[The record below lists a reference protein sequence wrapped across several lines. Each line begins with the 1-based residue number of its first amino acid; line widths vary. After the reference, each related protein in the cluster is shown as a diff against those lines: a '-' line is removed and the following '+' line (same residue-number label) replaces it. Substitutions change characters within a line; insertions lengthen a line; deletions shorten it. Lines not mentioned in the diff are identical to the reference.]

1 MAKHTY
7 RTVIQIIAVSF
18 LMILITVSSSK
29 AMLLQNDINGIR
41 TLDWSPDG
49 NLLAVGRDDKT
60 VEIVDTETSQII
72 EPFEISNTAVNDVA
86 WHPTDPNV
94 LAIASGYG
102 IVGIINIT
110 TTAGW
115 VFPNPV
121 EDIDSISW
129 NPDGTKL
136 AGAVR
141 RTSPAFPLHVV
152 LIWDAITG
160 ETLSVLPGHIDL
172 ISTLSWS
179 PDGSRIISGSADTT
193 AIIWDVATSTP
204 LITLEPFEGLITAVT
219 WSPDSSQVATA
230 SVDGYP
236 SQSEIQIWNSASGE
250 LLATYTGVHVVD
262 IAWSPVGNQ
271 LAIADGNTM
280 QILDIATGQIVET
293 VQQSGR
299 VNSLAW
305 SPNGNKLAYGGVDDG
320 ILEVISIP
328 TSSTTP
334 TATPTSVSTVT
345 IEPSATPTEMPT
357 AKTDFQSGAYRI
369 PSLDWSP
376 DGTKVVFPAISVVN
390 DI

>member
-1 MAKHTY
+1 MTKHTY
-7 RTVIQIIAVSF
+7 RTVIQIISISF

-41 TLDWSPDG
+41 TLGWSPDG
-49 NLLAVGRDDKT
+49 NLLAVGRDDGT
-60 VEIVDTETSQII
+60 VEVVNTATNQII
-72 EPFEISNTAVNDVA
+72 ESFETSSGIVNDVA
-86 WHPTDPNV
+86 WHPTDPNK
-94 LAIASGYG
+94 LAIASGYR
-102 IVGIINIT
+102 IVRIINIT
-110 TTAGW
+110 TPEGW
-115 VFPNPV
+115 IFPDSGELV
-121 EDIDSISW
+121 DSISW
-129 NPDGTKL
+129 SPDGTKL

-141 RTSPAFPLHVV
+141 RTPPNFPPNVV
-152 LIWDAITG
+152 LIWDAATG
-160 ETLSVLPGHIDL
+160 ENLSTFTGHSDL
-172 ISTLSWS
+172 VSTLSWS

-250 LLATYTGVHVVD
+250 LLATYTGGHVVD

-305 SPNGNKLAYGGVDDG
+305 SPDGNKLAYGGVDDG

-328 TSSTTP
+328 TSP
-334 TATPTSVSTVT
+334 TTPTSVSTVT

-357 AKTDFQSGAYRI
+357 SKADFQSGAYRI

-376 DGTKVVFPAISVVN
+376 DGTKVVFPAVSVVN